1 MNKENILEVKQLHKR
16 FTSKNITVKAVT
28 DVSFTV
34 KEGETIGIVG
44 ESGCGKTT
52 LGRCIVR
59 AYEASEGE
67 VWYRTRDGQEVDFL
81 KVDKKQMKSLRKDI
95 QMIFQDP
102 YSSLD
107 PRMTVLDIIKEPLV
121 ANYKKTMSDKEMN
134 DKVISIA
141 AKVGL
146 NTTYLKRY
154 PHAFSGGQRQRIGI
168 ARALVVDPKIVICDE
183 AVSALDVSVQAQVI
197 NLLRDL
203 QKEFH
208 LTYLFISHDLSV
220 VEYISNKVGVMY
232 LGRMVEYAPTDALFS
247 RPLHHGGPAVRGNN
261 PRSQGADRAQP
272 PEGQNPQ
279 PRQPAFGL
287 LLPRALQLLL
297 REVLPRGA
305 ALCGGGA
312 GPLRG
317 LPPGVGAQA
326 ARLRLRISPQSCIL
340 QAKTA
345 SLPQRRDA
353 VCFSVQSLYPW
364 YSAAQSIR
372 QGTGCPVWS
381 KAFISHRVSFGP
393 AHQRTVLSV
402 PRKRREPSSPTISQS
417 PPVTA
422 SPSR

>member
-220 VEYISNKVGVMY
+220 VEHISNKVGVMY

-247 RPLHHGGPAVRGNN
+247 RPLHPYTEALLSAVPIPDPAIQIERIPLKGEIPN
-261 PRSQGADRAQP
+261 PANPPSGCYFHERCSYCCEKCCHEVPPYVEAEPGHFVACHRAS
-272 PEGQNPQ
+272 E
-279 PRQPAFGL
+279 L
-287 LLPRALQLLL
+287 K
-297 REVLPRGA
+297 
-305 ALCGGGA
+305 
-312 GPLRG
+312 LRG
-317 LPPGVGAQA
+317 F
-326 ARLRLRISPQSCIL
+326 
-340 QAKTA
+340 
-345 SLPQRRDA
+345 D
-353 VCFSVQSLYPW
+353 Y
-364 YSAAQSIR
+364 
-372 QGTGCPVWS
+372 
-381 KAFISHRVSFGP
+381 
-393 AHQRTVLSV
+393 
-402 PRKRREPSSPTISQS
+402 E
-417 PPVTA
+417 
-422 SPSR
+422 